1 MHGLGELLRVRGLS
15 LRDVAKRAR
24 MSAQTVRRACA
35 GRLPRAL
42 FVRSLARALRLSAE
56 ETTALIL
63 AGAPGAVAAAVV
75 SPQVKP

>member
-35 GRLPRAL
+35 GTLPRAL
-42 FVRSLARALRLSAE
+42 FVRSLARALRLSVE

-75 SPQVKP
+75 PPPVKP